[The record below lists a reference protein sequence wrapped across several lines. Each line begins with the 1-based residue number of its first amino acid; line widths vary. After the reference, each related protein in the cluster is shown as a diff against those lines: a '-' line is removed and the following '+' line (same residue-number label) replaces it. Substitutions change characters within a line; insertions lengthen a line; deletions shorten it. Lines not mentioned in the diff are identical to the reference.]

1 MGLGAWSLV
10 VGQVAGEAVATL
22 LLWVVMPWRPTL
34 QFERKLFRPMMS
46 YGLQV
51 MVAGGLGTLL
61 SDVDYLIIG
70 RMLGAAPLGLYTL
83 AFRIPELLIK
93 NLSQAVAT
101 VAFPVAARLQSDLAA
116 MRDAY
121 LTMQRYM
128 LVILAPLGFGLY
140 AVTPALVRILFPPSW
155 QPIIPVMQILT
166 IYMVLGAINYWPGV
180 IYKAVGRPDML
191 NILSF
196 VKLVMLV
203 PALWWGAANYGI
215 VGVAWGQL
223 VVRGIG
229 ILIDMWAVSGFVK
242 VSVLHN
248 LRVIWPPML
257 AAAVMALAVQALF
270 SFAQDPLGIPALV
283 LAILS
288 GAFVYLVLIRLL
300 DPKAVTALTTLAL
313 GMVRRRRAVGEA

>member
-1 MGLGAWSLV
+1 
-10 VGQVAGEAVATL
+10 
-22 LLWVVMPWRPTL
+22 
-34 QFERKLFRPMMS
+34 
-46 YGLQV
+46 
-51 MVAGGLGTLL
+51 
-61 SDVDYLIIG
+61 
-70 RMLGAAPLGLYTL
+70 
-83 AFRIPELLIK
+83 
-93 NLSQAVAT
+93 
-101 VAFPVAARLQSDLAA
+101 VAFPVAARLQSNLEA

-140 AVTPALVRILFPPSW
+140 AVTPALVHILFPPSW

-166 IYMVLGAINYWPGV
+166 LYMVLGAINYWPGV

-191 NILSF
+191 NILSLI
-196 VKLVMLV
+196 KLVMLV

-223 VVRGIG
+223 VVRAIG

-270 SFAQDPLGIPALV
+270 SFAQDPSGIPALV

-288 GAFVYLVLIRLL
+288 GASVYLVLIRLL
-300 DPKAVTALTTLAL
+300 DPKAVTALTSLAVV
-313 GMVRRRRAVGEA
+313 MVRRRRAVGEA